1 MKLKK
6 LFYFPLC
13 VLLIG
18 CGDSAAPKLFTHSST
33 QRSDTIHTE
42 AAAMSIHRTEPSRA
56 MAMIDS
62 AVSAGNITPGRGRYL
77 KAVTLYG
84 GMENIPSARQMCLD
98 LLNSDLD
105 SATIEETYSLLA
117 SIEYTSGHLTN
128 VISYATEASRLA
140 HELNMPNDVA
150 MMEGYIAHALSSTG
164 HTDEGIYR
172 LRSAIGELSQNYT
185 LQASMAFQN
194 TSKKLI
200 YILIDNQR
208 FAEVVPLCEDMLER
222 LDMLQNHPERFSDID
237 DDFDPAEYIDFARGQ
252 TLALLTVAYA
262 QQHTAASQRKAL
274 IAEDSVFTTKWSKS
288 LDCDKIMVG
297 AYHHLG
303 QFERF
308 NQAISRINTNLRGDT
323 VNTNYY
329 IALDLQSQAA
339 AMQGQYQQAFNY
351 LRRASAIHDSLDA
364 RQQQEQIEQLATQ
377 YHQQEDHFLKRQ
389 AQDQARL
396 MRYNIAAI
404 CIITAIIIAFIAY
417 IIYMRKKLKKE

>member
-1 MKLKK
+1 
-6 LFYFPLC
+6 
-13 VLLIG
+13 
-18 CGDSAAPKLFTHSST
+18 
-33 QRSDTIHTE
+33 
-42 AAAMSIHRTEPSRA
+42 
-56 MAMIDS
+56 
-62 AVSAGNITPGRGRYL
+62 
-77 KAVTLYG
+77 
-84 GMENIPSARQMCLD
+84 MCLD